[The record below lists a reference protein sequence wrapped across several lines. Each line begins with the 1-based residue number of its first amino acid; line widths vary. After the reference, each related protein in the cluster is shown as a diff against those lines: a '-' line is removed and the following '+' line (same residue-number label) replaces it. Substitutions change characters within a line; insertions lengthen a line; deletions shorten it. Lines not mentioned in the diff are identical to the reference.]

1 MTARAQTR
9 VAAAVTLAAA
19 WLATTS
25 APPARAAPV
34 LERVRVG
41 GLVDLTAKA
50 NRERTVTNIDNDG
63 YSNYSALAIRLNF
76 DFQVSEKTTVLTEIF
91 APGGFR
97 FGLYGA
103 YVRFRELAGSRVSL
117 QAGKMPSAFG
127 GYSNHAYGA
136 SRPLI
141 SYPLIYQYHTVV
153 SSNVIP
159 PSAGALLAW
168 KEDRLSDPSFGQV
181 TNEDG
186 RVPLPP
192 LYDRCWDTGIE
203 LFTSTERLEASLG
216 VTVGTLSNPLTEDAN
231 SGKQVVGR
239 LAFLAGPGW
248 RIGVSGAYGP
258 YLDECTVCYGAGAEG
273 DSAEAGEPDVD
284 EYGELSLGA
293 DLEWG
298 MRHVE
303 LYVEGVAKRW
313 ESPWIAEHLWSTG
326 YHTELKYTLIPGLY
340 AAVAYGELLFGEVE
354 RSDGVMEKWDYP
366 IRRIETGVG
375 YFLNERTL
383 LRATVQWNEL
393 YGVDD
398 DDLEGALPAMQL
410 EAAF

>member
-1 MTARAQTR
+1 MG
-9 VAAAVTLAAA
+9 AAATLAAA
-19 WLATTS
+19 WLALS
-25 APPARAAPV
+25 PPAPARATPL
-34 LERVRVG
+34 LERVHAG
-41 GLVDLTAKA
+41 GLVDLTAKV

-63 YSNYSALAIRLNF
+63 YSNYSTLALRLNF
-76 DFQVSEKTTVLTEIF
+76 DFQVSDKTTVFTEIF

-103 YVRFRELAGSRVSL
+103 YVRFRDLGGSRVSL

-127 GYSNHAYGA
+127 GYSSHAYGA

-153 SSNVIP
+153 ASNFIPSSADEI
-159 PSAGALLAW
+159 LAW
-168 KEDRLSDPSFGQV
+168 KEERLTDPSFGQV
-181 TNEDG
+181 TNDAG

-192 LYDRCWDTGIE
+192 LYDRCWDTGVE

-216 VTVGTLSNPLTEDAN
+216 VTIGTLSNPLTEDAN

-239 LAFLAGPGW
+239 LAFIAGRGT
-248 RIGVSGAYGP
+248 RVGISAAYGP
-258 YLDECTVCYGAGAEG
+258 YLDECTVCYGEGAEG
-273 DSAEAGEPDVD
+273 DTAEAFEPDVD

-313 ESPWIAEHLWSTG
+313 ESPWIAEDLWSTG
-326 YHTELKYTLIPGLY
+326 YHTELKYTLWPGLY
-340 AAVAYGELLFGEVE
+340 AAAAYGELLFGEVE

-393 YGVDD
+393 YGFDD
-398 DDLEGALPAMQL
+398 DDLEGPLPALQL